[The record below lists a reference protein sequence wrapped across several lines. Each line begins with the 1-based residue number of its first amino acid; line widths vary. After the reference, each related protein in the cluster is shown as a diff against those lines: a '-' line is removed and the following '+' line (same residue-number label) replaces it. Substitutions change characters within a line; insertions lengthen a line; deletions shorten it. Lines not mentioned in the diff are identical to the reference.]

1 MNEQQ
6 LATLI
11 RDAMSNF
18 IAARGGHGNAK
29 EYVEKRYPWAGE
41 KWDAQKAAKAAE
53 VESRMLAAEKLQR
66 LAGQI
71 AETFV
76 DALNDLGDDD

>member
-18 IAARGGHGNAK
+18 IAARERHGV
-29 EYVEKRYPWAGE
+29 ETYVHASYPWLG
-41 KWDAQKAAKAAE
+41 DQGAANKVKEVNERIVAA
-53 VESRMLAAEKLQR
+53 RKLQR

-76 DALNDLGDDD
+76 DALNDLGDED

>member
-18 IAARGGHGNAK
+18 INARQGKGNAYL
-29 EYVEKRYPWAGE
+29 YVRLRYPHLGAE
-41 KWDAQKAAKAAE
+41 DMVDKMNE
-53 VESRMLAAEKLQR
+53 VEARVLAAEKIQR

-71 AETFV
+71 AEAFV
-76 DALNDLGDDD
+76 DAINDLGDDD